1 MKYIMERFLCLLL
14 VSLFIDVPVQIEAAD
29 LKVGFYSNTCPSVE
43 SLVKEAVT
51 TAFANNSG
59 VAAGLIRLHFH
70 DCFVRVCLC
79 HCTMHIILCIFIPFV
94 LLFPWM
100 FVSQYFFKLTEA
112 LFISIFLEEKV
123 GYKLLRSLA
132 PII

>member
-1 MKYIMERFLCLLL
+1 MKRFLCLLL
-14 VSLFIDVPVQIEAAD
+14 VLLFIDLPVQIKSAD
-29 LKVGFYSNTCPSVE
+29 LKVGFYSNTCPSAE

-79 HCTMHIILCIFIPFV
+79 HCT
-94 LLFPWM
+94 LFY
-100 FVSQYFFKLTEA
+100 VYLSSY
-112 LFISIFLEEKV
+112 I
-123 GYKLLRSLA
+123 
-132 PII
+132 